1 MAKSTVLEKTLIIF
15 KPDLIQRGLVGTVI
29 EQLENTG
36 LKLLVAKMVKPD
48 VEVIKHHYPG
58 TKEWIEGMG
67 HKTLASFKQTGGD
80 VKEKF
85 GTEDPLELGQNIFDR
100 LLKYWQEGPVIVM
113 VWEGPHAVSL
123 VRKLRGHTIP
133 YLAETGTFHAQF
145 LYDSSAH
152 AADLDRAAK
161 TFIHASG
168 DPKEAMD
175 EIKYWFG
182 TTEFKDYSRDID
194 KLYLA

>member
-1 MAKSTVLEKTLIIF
+1 MKQHTTLEKTLVIL
-15 KPDLIQRGLVGTVI
+15 KPDLIQRGLVGTI
-29 EQLENTG
+29 FEKLENTG
-36 LKLLVAKMVKPD
+36 LKMLAGKMVRPD

-58 TKEWIEGMG
+58 TKEWIVGMG
-67 HKTLASFKQTGGD
+67 EKTLSSFKQTGGD

-85 GTEDPLELGQNIFDR
+85 GTEDPQELGQHIYDR
-100 LLKYWQEGPVIVM
+100 LLTYWQEGPVFVS

-133 YLAETGTFHAQF
+133 YLAENGTLHAQYHF
-145 LYDSSAH
+145 DSSAL
-152 AADLDRAAK
+152 AADMDRAAK

-168 DPKEAMD
+168 DVKEATE

-182 TTEFKDYSRDID
+182 TTEFKGYEREVDA
-194 KLYLA
+194 LYLE